1 MSHAPVAP
9 KDQLID
15 EFNTVVAETEHLLKS
30 VASLGNDKA
39 GLLKSNLGEALASA
53 GDRVAEIREKSLAQ
67 ASAAAKATDD
77 YVNENPWAAIGI
89 AALVGGVAGLVTGI
103 VIARR

>member
-1 MSHAPVAP
+1 MSHAPVVP
-9 KDQLID
+9 KEQLID

-39 GLLKSNLGEALASA
+39 SVLKSNLGEALASA
-53 GDRVAEIREKSLAQ
+53 SDRVAEIREKSLAQ

-77 YVNENPWAAIGI
+77 YVNENPWAAMGVV
-89 AALVGGVAGLVTGI
+89 ALVAGVAGLISGL